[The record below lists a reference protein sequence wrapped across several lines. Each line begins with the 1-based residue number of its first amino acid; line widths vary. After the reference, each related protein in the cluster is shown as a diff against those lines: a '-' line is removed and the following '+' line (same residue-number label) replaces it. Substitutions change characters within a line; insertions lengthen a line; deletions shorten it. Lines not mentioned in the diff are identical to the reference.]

1 MMPRSADGD
10 ASVRGRAAARRGP
23 MCPTRADTSYTV
35 GVMRGL
41 PAAAERPLPVTERGR
56 RTRALIIDAAATL
69 MYQRGVSMTSLDDVL
84 ALAGSGK
91 SQLYHYFD
99 SKADLIA
106 AVIERQLQL
115 VLAAQP
121 SLQHIESWDGI
132 ETWTA
137 EILRVHTAPGG
148 PFACP
153 LGTMAAELKNDESF
167 RPLLDAAFQQ
177 WEAPLARGL
186 QRMQERGELVA
197 EADPAR
203 LATTV
208 IAALQG
214 GMLLARVRGDIMP
227 LRDALDSA
235 VAELH
240 RWESKAR
247 RRRQPAST
255 PGRKQRSR

>member
-1 MMPRSADGD
+1 
-10 ASVRGRAAARRGP
+10 
-23 MCPTRADTSYTV
+23 MCPMRADKSYRV
-35 GVMRGL
+35 GIVRGL

-84 ALAGSGK
+84 AAAGSGK

-99 SKADLIA
+99 SKAELVA
-106 AVIERQLQL
+106 AVIERQLEL
-115 VLAAQP
+115 VLAEQP
-121 SLQHIESWDGI
+121 SLQQIDSWDGI
-132 ETWTA
+132 NRWVA
-137 EILRVHTAPGG
+137 EILELHSAPGG

-153 LGTMAAELKNDESF
+153 LGTMAAELKNDEAF

-186 QRMQERGELVA
+186 RRIQQRGELAA

-203 LATTV
+203 LATMA

-214 GMLLARVRGDIMP
+214 GMLLARVRGDITP
-227 LRDALDSA
+227 LRDAIDGA
-235 VAELH
+235 IAELH
-240 RWESKAR
+240 RWESKASR
-247 RRRQPAST
+247 PRKRTSASSRKPRRQ
-255 PGRKQRSR
+255 

>member
-1 MMPRSADGD
+1 
-10 ASVRGRAAARRGP
+10 
-23 MCPTRADTSYTV
+23 MCPIRAERSYTV
-35 GVMRGL
+35 GIVPGL

-69 MYQRGVSMTSLDDVL
+69 MYQRGVSTTSLDDVL
-84 ALAGSGK
+84 AAAGCGK

-115 VLAAQP
+115 VLAEQP

-132 ETWTA
+132 ETWAA
-137 EILRVHTAPGG
+137 EILDAHTAPGG

-153 LGTMAAELKNDESF
+153 LGTMAAELKNDEAF

-186 QRMQERGELVA
+186 QWMQERGELAA

-203 LATTV
+203 LATMV

-214 GMLLARVRGDIMP
+214 GMLLARVRGDIIP
-227 LRDALDSA
+227 LRDAVDGA

-240 RWESKAR
+240 RWESKASR
-247 RRRQPAST
+247 PRQRVLASA
-255 PGRKQRSR
+255 RKPRPR